1 MATELSANNPD
12 LIESIRRNMGN
23 RPQPNEDNNSTP
35 DGNSDGSRS
44 IFNLNHQKKN
54 KQKFIFIFLFFF

>member
-23 RPQPNEDNNSTP
+23 RPDSNSNNTEPTGLLKKLNSTK
-35 DGNSDGSRS
+35 
-44 IFNLNHQKKN
+44 IL
-54 KQKFIFIFLFFF
+54 LFFLDQNNPSSS

>member
-23 RPQPNEDNNSTP
+23 RPQPGGDDNPTS
-35 DGNSDGSRS
+35 DGNSSEPTDS
-44 IFNLNHQKKN
+44 LNK
-54 KQKFIFIFLFFF
+54 II

>member
-23 RPQPNEDNNSTP
+23 RTQP
-35 DGNSDGSRS
+35 DGNNESNSDGKSNEPTNIFSCITEKKIFFLLS
-44 IFNLNHQKKN
+44 IF
-54 KQKFIFIFLFFF
+54 F